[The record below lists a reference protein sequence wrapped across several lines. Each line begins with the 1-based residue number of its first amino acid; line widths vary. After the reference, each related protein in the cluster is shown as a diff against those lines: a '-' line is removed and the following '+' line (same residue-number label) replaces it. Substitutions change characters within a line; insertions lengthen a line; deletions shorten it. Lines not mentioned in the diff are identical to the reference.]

1 MRYKIINKKKLYA
14 TALADLIGRIVFLP
28 KTLFRK
34 NDAISPDGI
43 KSILVIRTAYIGD
56 ALMTLP
62 LLRPLSERFNS
73 AKISFLTST
82 GAAGLIANNPYIDE
96 VIAYDPFWFY
106 KSGKKAYFDF
116 IKKIRERSFDLVIEA
131 RGDIREFLFIL
142 WPLKARYKVSYSV
155 GGGGYFLTHTVPYQG
170 LKHKVEYH
178 LDIAR
183 HLGCSTEGADMGI
196 FLSVEEKKN
205 IRGLIENAGISN
217 PFICVHPGARLPL
230 KTWMSERYAM
240 LCDNII
246 KRYSLPVVLLGASGE
261 NKPIDDIIR
270 YMENK
275 PISLQGRLSLRELA
289 GVIAESSLLICNDS
303 SPMHIAAAVKTP
315 VVAIFGPSKSQET
328 APYGNIFRVVE
339 KDFPCRYF
347 CDENT
352 CMHKSFHSCMKE
364 ISVDVVMDA
373 IEDIVRE
380 IGVAHVQV

>member
-14 TALADLIGRIVFLP
+14 TALADLIGNIIFLP
-28 KTLFRK
+28 KTLLRK
-34 NDAISPDGI
+34 NETISPDGI

-73 AKISFLTST
+73 AKISFLAST
-82 GAAGLIANNPYIDE
+82 GAADLIANNPYIDE
-96 VIAYDPFWFY
+96 VIAYDSFWFY
-106 KSGKKAYFDF
+106 KSEKRAYLDF
-116 IKKIRERSFDLVIEA
+116 IKNMRKRRFDLVIEA
-131 RGDIREFLFIL
+131 RGDIRELLFIL
-142 WPLKARYKVSYSV
+142 WPLKARHKVSYRV

-183 HLGCSTEGADMGI
+183 HLGCSTEGAEMEI
-196 FLSVEEKKN
+196 YLTVEEKKN
-205 IRGLIENAGISN
+205 IRGLIESAGISY

-230 KTWMSERYAM
+230 KTWMTERYAM
-240 LCDNII
+240 LCDGIT
-246 KRYSLPVVLLGASGE
+246 KKYSLPVVLLGASGE
-261 NKPIDDIIR
+261 NKTIDDIIR
-270 YMENK
+270 HMENK

-339 KDFPCRYF
+339 KNFPCRYS

-352 CMHKSFHSCMKE
+352 CRHKSFHSCMKE
-364 ISVDVVMDA
+364 VSVDVVMDA
-373 IEDIVRE
+373 VEDIVRE
-380 IGVAHVQV
+380 LGVTHVQV